1 MKSKFALTIT
11 CLFVFLKLSAQ
22 TGSLIDTIAIPSGSF
37 ITSDNLENLYVATP
51 TNDIIK
57 YDKNGIK
64 LATANFKVLGNI
76 SSIDASNPFEIYVFY
91 RDQNRII
98 FLDNLLNL
106 RGECDMESI
115 GVSQIA
121 FVARSF
127 DNQIW
132 LFDAAD
138 QKLKKYAKDLK
149 LISESAPWNTLPIN
163 SPISPVQIRDINNSI
178 LILNNNQVLEFDIFA
193 NYSKIKLNDTLSN
206 FQYVGNSILFLKNN
220 SIYSYQPLTFSLKAM
235 DIVLPENC
243 RGFRLEKER
252 LFILSD
258 ESVILQTFSDK

>member
-11 CLFVFLKLSAQ
+11 CLFVFLKVSAQ
-22 TGSLIDTIAIPSGSF
+22 NSSVIDTIAIPAGSS
-37 ITSDNLENLYVATP
+37 ISTDNLENLYVATP

-64 LATANFKVLGNI
+64 LATTNFKVLGNI
-76 SSIDASNPFEIYVFY
+76 SSIDATNPFEIYVFY

-121 FVARSF
+121 CVARSF

-149 LISESAPWNTLPIN
+149 LISESAPSNTLPIDRK
-163 SPISPVQIRDINNSI
+163 STR
-178 LILNNNQVLEFDIFA
+178 LN
-193 NYSKIKLNDTLSN
+193 
-206 FQYVGNSILFLKNN
+206 
-220 SIYSYQPLTFSLKAM
+220 
-235 DIVLPENC
+235 
-243 RGFRLEKER
+243 
-252 LFILSD
+252 
-258 ESVILQTFSDK
+258 

>member
-1 MKSKFALTIT
+1 MMARIVFCFLFLHLFLQSKAQSTI
-11 CLFVFLKLSAQ
+11 VNDSI
-22 TGSLIDTIAIPSGSF
+22 SIPKGSF
-37 ITSDNLENLYVATP
+37 ITTDNLENLFVVTP
-51 TNDIIK
+51 TNDLIK
-57 YDKNGIK
+57 YDKDGNK

-76 SSIDASNPFEIYVFY
+76 SSVDASNPFEIYVFY

-121 FVARSF
+121 CVARSF

-138 QKLKKYAKDLK
+138 QKLKKYSKDLK
-149 LISESAPWNTLPIN
+149 IISESAPWNSLSIQNTIN
-163 SPISPVQIRDINNSI
+163 PVQIKDIGNTV

-193 NYSKIKLNDTLSN
+193 NYSKIKMSDTLQH
-206 FQYVGNSILFLKNN
+206 FQYVGNTIIFLKNGKA
-220 SIYSYQPLTFSLKAM
+220 YAYQPQSFTMKTL
-235 DIVLPENC
+235 DIILPEKC
-243 RGFRLEKER
+243 KGFRLEKER
-252 LFILSD
+252 LYILED
-258 ESVILQTFSDK
+258 EYVILQTFSEK

>member
-1 MKSKFALTIT
+1 MKSAFSLLIAFSL
-11 CLFVFLKLSAQ
+11 CFLKVSAQ
-22 TGSLIDTIAIPSGSF
+22 NSSVIDTIAIPAGSS
-37 ITSDNLENLYVATP
+37 ISTDNLENLYVITP

-76 SSIDASNPFEIYVFY
+76 SSLDATNPFEIYVFY

-98 FLDNLLNL
+98 FLDNLLNI

-121 FVARSF
+121 CVARSF

-163 SPISPVQIRDINNSI
+163 SPISPVQIRDINNAI

-193 NYSKIKLNDTLSN
+193 NYSKIKLNDTLNN
-206 FQYVGNSILFLKNN
+206 FQYIGNSILFLKNN
-220 SIYSYQPLTFSLKAM
+220 TIYSYQPLSFSLKAM
-235 DIVLPENC
+235 NIALPENC